1 MIHDPIKSLRA
12 MRLAGQRDGAELPRS
27 ARTLNGA
34 TFNPH
39 QDVWQY
45 RDTTLV
51 VSLDFKYI
59 QASSPFITSAKKVFL
74 WYAENKSSHHL
85 LNVFSRLE
93 HFCRTLS
100 LGASLKEISPTHLIN
115 YRSSLT
121 ERNKWFFGTL
131 SGLLKR
137 WHQMALPGVSR
148 SAAELLHQLRNA
160 GNVKGEAIMTFD
172 PFHGPL
178 SDIDLSSIC
187 SRLDEAYYAGEVE
200 LEHYA
205 LALLYISLGQRS
217 VQYASLKLCDFS
229 VCHLSIGDTEYLLR
243 VPRAKQ
249 RNEASRTYFKE
260 RLLIA
265 KVGAALDLHCQ
276 SVREKHSG
284 TLDEVD
290 QMPIFPAHESRRN
303 EPQGFAFHR
312 TSDSLALTLEKTV
325 NRLGIRST
333 QTGTPLHV
341 TATRF
346 RRTVGTRAAME
357 GHGALIVAELLDH
370 TDTQNVGV
378 YVSARPE
385 IIERIDRAIAFELA
399 PLAQA
404 FAGTLV
410 RDESQARRGNEPG
423 SRVLD
428 PRIAPRDQAMGT
440 CGQYGFCGF
449 MAPIACYTCRNFQ
462 PWLDGPHQS
471 VLEFLLA
478 ERERLSKDCDLRIA
492 SINDRTIL
500 AVTEVILKCSQ
511 IKSERQAL
519 GA

>member
-1 MIHDPIKSLRA
+1 MKHDSIKSLRA
-12 MRLAGQRDGAELPRS
+12 LRLDVRGDVRKIPRS
-27 ARTLNGA
+27 AKTLNGA
-34 TFNPH
+34 IFDPQ

-45 RDTTLV
+45 RDSTSAV
-51 VSLDFKYI
+51 GLDFKNI
-59 QASSPFITSAKKVFL
+59 EASSSFIESSKKVLL

-85 LNVFSRLE
+85 INLFSRLE

-100 LGASLKEISPTHLIN
+100 LGAGLEEVSPTHLIN

-137 WHQMALPGVSR
+137 WYQMALPGVSR
-148 SAAELLHQLRNA
+148 PTAELLHQLRNA

-178 SDIDLSSIC
+178 SDIDLSAIC
-187 SRLDEAYYAGEVE
+187 SRLDAAYEAGEVE

-229 VCHLSIGDTEYLLR
+229 VSRLSTGDAEYLLR

-249 RNEASRTYFKE
+249 RNETSRAQFKE

-265 KVGAALDLHCQ
+265 KVGAALDLHCR

-284 TLDEVD
+284 TLDDVD
-290 QMPIFPAHESRRN
+290 QMPIFPANESRRN
-303 EPQGFAFHR
+303 EPPGFLFHR
-312 TSDSLALTLEKTV
+312 TSDSLAMTLEKTV
-325 NRLGIRST
+325 DRLGIMST
-333 QTGTPLHV
+333 QTGAPLHV

-346 RRTVGTRAAME
+346 RRTVGTRAALE
-357 GHGALIVAELLDH
+357 GHGALVVAELLDH

-385 IIERIDRAIAFELA
+385 IIERIDRAVAFELA

-410 RDESQARRGNEPG
+410 RDESQARRGNELG
-423 SRVLD
+423 SRILD
-428 PRIAPRDQAMGT
+428 PRIASREQAMGT
-440 CGQYGFCGF
+440 CGQHGFCGF

-462 PWLDGPHQS
+462 PWLDGPHQK

-478 ERERLSKDCDLRIA
+478 ERERLSQDCDLRIA

-500 AVTEVILKCSQ
+500 AVAEVILKCGQ
-511 IKSERQAL
+511 IKSETQAIT
-519 GA
+519 A